1 MKKRNVLTL
10 LLALVL
16 VAAIAVGST
25 LAYFTSQDDTS
36 NTFTMGKVEINL
48 DESDDEGVTWEED
61 GLEYSAVL
69 PGNVE
74 NKIAR
79 VTVDEDSEDCYLMM
93 TVEVAVAEDTT
104 LTSADIAALYGAIV
118 DAIDDEAWTVT
129 TENDGTLKC
138 VYNGSLT
145 AEEEVRLFETITIPT
160 SFGNN
165 TAGQSFEIV
174 LNAYAIQADNL
185 ELSDVDW
192 DAEFAA
198 E

>member
-25 LAYFTSQDDTS
+25 LAYFTSQDAET

-48 DESDDEGVTWEED
+48 DESDDEGTTWDED
-61 GLEYSAVL
+61 GLEYEAVL

-74 NKIAR
+74 KKIAR

-93 TVEVAVAEDTT
+93 TVEVAVPADTK
-104 LTSADIAALYGAIV
+104 LTEADIAALYGAI
-118 DAIDDEAWTVT
+118 DAAINKEAWTVT
-129 TENDGTLKC
+129 TKNDGTLQC
-138 VYNGSLT
+138 VYNDKLS
-145 AEEEVRLFETITIPT
+145 AEDEVRLFQTITIPT

-185 ELSDVDW
+185 ELADVDW